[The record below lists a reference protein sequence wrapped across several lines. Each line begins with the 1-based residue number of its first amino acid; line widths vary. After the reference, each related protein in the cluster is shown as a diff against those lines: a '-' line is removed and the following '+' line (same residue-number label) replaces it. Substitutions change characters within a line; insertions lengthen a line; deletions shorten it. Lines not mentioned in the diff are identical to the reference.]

1 MSKLLVCAFVLALSV
16 ILACSREA
24 PDPTSVPAPTQ
35 APAPTA
41 TVAPTATPIP
51 PTATPVPTPE
61 PTATPKP
68 TATPEPTAMPA
79 PTATTAPTQETTK
92 PDSGSG
98 VIAPF
103 NMDDPLALMSQ
114 LSPDEL
120 SCILQNADP
129 QVLQKLMSAPD
140 SATPEEAEG
149 LITCLEDETLLSFF
163 LSPFTSQTGA
173 LSEET
178 SACLRGGFE
187 GLDLRALILGSYA
200 APDEEAAM
208 ISGMTGFIVTLA
220 CLNEEEWEMASP
232 ALELGPYNPE
242 GLQCVLDK
250 LGGPEGL
257 AAMTSPDA
265 GPPIAL
271 FGAAI
276 ECNLA
281 FVEGP
286 PPGPEP
292 TAAPAPTATSVP
304 APTATAAPIAKPA
317 EPDSGAGVIAP
328 LNMQDPQALMSALAP
343 DELSCILQSADPQV
357 LQKLMSA
364 PDTATPEEAEGFI
377 NCLEDETLLT
387 FFLVPFTSQ
396 TGALGEE
403 TSACLRIGFEGIDLR
418 AMMLGSFAS
427 PDDEA
432 AQISGLT
439 GFIVTA
445 SCLNEEEWELA
456 SPALELGPYNP
467 EGLECVLDKVGG
479 PEGLAAMSRPDAGP
493 PIALFGAA
501 AECNLA
507 FMQPPPS

>member
-1 MSKLLVCAFVLALSV
+1 MSV
-16 ILACSREA
+16 
-24 PDPTSVPAPTQ
+24 
-35 APAPTA
+35 
-41 TVAPTATPIP
+41 
-51 PTATPVPTPE
+51 
-61 PTATPKP
+61 
-68 TATPEPTAMPA
+68 
-79 PTATTAPTQETTK
+79 
-92 PDSGSG
+92 
-98 VIAPF
+98 
-103 NMDDPLALMSQ
+103 

-129 QVLQKLMSAPD
+129 QVLLKLMSAPD
-140 SATPEEAEG
+140 TATPEEAESFIG
-149 LITCLEDETLLSFF
+149 CLEDEALLSFF
-163 LSPFTSQTGA
+163 LMPFTNETGA
-173 LSEET
+173 LSVET
-178 SACLRGGFE
+178 SACIRTGFE
-187 GLDLRALILGSYA
+187 ALDLRALMLGSYA
-200 APDEEAAM
+200 APDDEAAM
-208 ISGMTGFIVTLA
+208 ISGMTGFIVTLS
-220 CLNEEEWEMASP
+220 CLNQEEWELAGP

-242 GLQCVLDK
+242 GLQCVLEK

-271 FGAAI
+271 FGAAF

-286 PPGPEP
+286 SAPPPAP
-292 TAAPAPTATSVP
+292 TATSAPAPTATSAP
-304 APTATAAPIAKPA
+304 APTATSAPAPTATPAK
-317 EPDSGAGVIAP
+317 PDSGAGVIAP
-328 LNMQDPQALMSALAP
+328 LDMQDPQALMSALSP

-364 PDTATPEEAEGFI
+364 PDTATPEEAQGFI
-377 NCLEDETLLT
+377 GCLEDETLLT

-396 TGALGEE
+396 TGALSAE
-403 TSACLRIGFEGIDLR
+403 TSACLRGGFEGIDLR
-418 AMMLGSFAS
+418 ALMLGSFAS

>member
-1 MSKLLVCAFVLALSV
+1 
-16 ILACSREA
+16 
-24 PDPTSVPAPTQ
+24 
-35 APAPTA
+35 
-41 TVAPTATPIP
+41 
-51 PTATPVPTPE
+51 
-61 PTATPKP
+61 
-68 TATPEPTAMPA
+68 MPA

-129 QVLQKLMSAPD
+129 QMLQKLMSAPD

-163 LSPFTSQTGA
+163 LSPFTRQTGA

-208 ISGMTGFIVTLA
+208 LSGMTGFIVTLV
-220 CLNEEEWEMASP
+220 CLNEEEWETASP
-232 ALELGPYNPE
+232 ALDLGPYNPE

-317 EPDSGAGVIAP
+317 EPDSGFGVIAP
-328 LNMQDPQALMSALAP
+328 LNMQDPQALMAALSQ
-343 DELSCILQSADPQV
+343 DELSCLLQNVDPQILQRLNDPTDD
-357 LQKLMSA
+357 
-364 PDTATPEEAEGFI
+364 PTPEEAEGFI
-377 NCLEDETLLT
+377 NCLEDETLLA
-387 FFLVPFTSQ
+387 FFLMPFTSQ
-396 TGALGEE
+396 TGALSEE

-467 EGLECVLDKVGG
+467 KGLECVLDKVGG